1 MCEVSSDVSGAGGGG
16 RGSGANGGL
25 GGRVHGGGG
34 DDCGLGGLGLG
45 LHSAQTAHAAFGVP
59 KLSWHLRSQPA
70 GAAEHHFSQRGG
82 RLGGTFGGSSGG
94 DGGSGG
100 RRGGGGCDGC
110 LQPASRPQP
119 VQSSSSHV
127 QRVHH
132 SAQTKFHGI
141 GGGAQDLSG
150 SVQSAHS
157 IFSHV
162 YMLHQSSH
170 PCCASWSG
178 TKPARACA

>member
-16 RGSGANGGL
+16 RGNGANGGL
-25 GGRVHGGGG
+25 GGRDHRSGAG
-34 DDCGLGGLGLG
+34 DCGFGGLGLG
-45 LHSAQTAHAAFGVP
+45 LHSGQTAHAAFGDP
-59 KLSWHLRSQPA
+59 KFSWHLRSQPE

-94 DGGSGG
+94 DGGRGG

-110 LQPASRPQP
+110 LQPASIPQP
-119 VQSSSSHV
+119 RQSLSSHV
-127 QRVHH
+127 QREHQ
-132 SAQTKFHGI
+132 SAQAKFHGR
-141 GGGAQDLSG
+141 GGGAQAFSG

-170 PCCASWSG
+170 PCCASSPG